1 MPCSVVTS
9 MSSSGHRGKS
19 PTLVASGRRSG
30 TTTGRT
36 ATSRTTSPAPGPG
49 AGTPGAGTPGSRP
62 DGELTAGTASSNSPE
77 APESRRPPLIRPAR
91 GRPGPARASRPA
103 QGFPLPPLRMDDDP
117 YGATTARRDS
127 GRHVNIQEIRE
138 LIRVKRPELRATDR
152 RLAHC
157 HDIADLRRTAR
168 RLIPRPVF
176 DYVDGGSDEELSL
189 AGNVEAF
196 RRWRFV
202 PRALA
207 NVAKVD
213 TAGQVLGHPVPL
225 PLVLAPTGYTR
236 IMHPGG
242 EIASARAAA
251 RHGLP
256 YTLSTMANTSIADLA
271 TAVHGDLWFQLYILT
286 DDGLTRELVDRAAAC
301 GYRVLVVTVDTMV
314 TGRRIR
320 DVRNGLTLPAELT
333 VRTVAS
339 IGSRPAYW
347 MRMLRSPGANLANLP
362 VRERVT
368 IAGTGSF
375 FYPGIDWDNIAALR
389 EQWRGKLVIK
399 GPLGAADARRA
410 VEAGVDG
417 LQLSNH
423 GGRQLDRAIAPIDLL
438 PTVRDAVGPDLTV
451 LVDSGVRHG
460 TDIAIAIALGAD
472 AVAIGRA
479 SLYGLLTAGQP
490 KVVLKVGTAG
500 HLEDVVRHAQ
510 AGGLPVEVVSVAGRT
525 QVTPGTLTC

>member
-1 MPCSVVTS
+1 M
-9 MSSSGHRGKS
+9 
-19 PTLVASGRRSG
+19 
-30 TTTGRT
+30 
-36 ATSRTTSPAPGPG
+36 
-49 AGTPGAGTPGSRP
+49 
-62 DGELTAGTASSNSPE
+62 
-77 APESRRPPLIRPAR
+77 
-91 GRPGPARASRPA
+91 
-103 QGFPLPPLRMDDDP
+103 
-117 YGATTARRDS
+117 
-127 GRHVNIQEIRE
+127 NIQEIRE
-138 LIRVKRPELRATDR
+138 LIRMRPPELHAADR

-157 HDIADLRRTAR
+157 HDIADLRRAAR

-207 NVAKVD
+207 NVAEVD

-242 EIASARAAA
+242 EIAAARAAA

-286 DDGLTRELVDRAAAC
+286 DGGLTRELVDRAAAC

-320 DVRNGLTLPAELT
+320 DVRNGLTLPPELT

-339 IGSRPAYW
+339 IGSRPEYW
-347 MRMLRSPGANLANLP
+347 LRMLRSPGANLANLP

-375 FYPGIDWDNIAALR
+375 FHPGIDWGDIAALR
-389 EQWRGKLVIK
+389 EQWPGKLVIK
-399 GPLGAADARRA
+399 GPLGAADARRPSRPVWTA
-410 VEAGVDG
+410 C
-417 LQLSNH
+417 SC
-423 GGRQLDRAIAPIDLL
+423 
-438 PTVRDAVGPDLTV
+438 PT
-451 LVDSGVRHG
+451 
-460 TDIAIAIALGAD
+460 
-472 AVAIGRA
+472 
-479 SLYGLLTAGQP
+479 TAGASSTAP
-490 KVVLKVGTAG
+490 SHPSTCCPGSGTRSARTSRCSSTPVSGTAPTSPSPW
-500 HLEDVVRHAQ
+500 RSAPMRSRS
-510 AGGLPVEVVSVAGRT
+510 AAP
-525 QVTPGTLTC
+525 TCTA